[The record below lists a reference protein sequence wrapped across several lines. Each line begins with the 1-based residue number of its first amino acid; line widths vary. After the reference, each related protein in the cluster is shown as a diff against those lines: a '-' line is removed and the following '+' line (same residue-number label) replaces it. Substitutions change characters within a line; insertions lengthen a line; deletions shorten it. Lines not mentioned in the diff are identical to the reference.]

1 MFTGLSAFP
10 LTPLVN
16 GQVDETA
23 FLSLIETLAA
33 ARVDS
38 IGALGS
44 TGSYAYLSRQQRARV
59 TALAVEAADGIPVM
73 TSIGALRLDEML
85 QLADDAQRA
94 GVRGLLLAPLSY
106 QPLSQEEAYRLYE
119 RVARAVSVPLCIYDN
134 PATTGFTFTP
144 DLLRAVA
151 RLPNIGSI
159 KRSPSGAAPA
169 QMAEEI
175 AALRRDIPA
184 TVTTGTSGDVQ
195 AASALLAGAEIWY
208 SVAAGLWPHDS
219 RALAQAA
226 LSGDEART
234 ATLNASFEPLWTLFR
249 RHGSLRVIAATAEL
263 SGRVATPCLPEPLQ
277 SLQGDARAQLQH
289 VLALREYR

>member
-44 TGSYAYLSRQQRARV
+44 TGSYAYLSCQQRARV

-119 RVARAVSVPLCIYDN
+119 RVALAVSVPLCIYDN

-159 KRSPSGAAPA
+159 KLSPSGAAPA
-169 QMAEEI
+169 QMAEEM

-184 TVTTGTSGDVQ
+184 TVTTGTSGDAQ

-208 SVAAGLWPHDS
+208 SVAAGLWPHDM
-219 RALAQAA
+219 RALAEAA
-226 LSGDEART
+226 LSGDETKT
-234 ATLNASFEPLWTLFR
+234 AALNASFGPLWTLFR
-249 RHGSLRVIAATAEL
+249 RHGSLRVIAAAAEL